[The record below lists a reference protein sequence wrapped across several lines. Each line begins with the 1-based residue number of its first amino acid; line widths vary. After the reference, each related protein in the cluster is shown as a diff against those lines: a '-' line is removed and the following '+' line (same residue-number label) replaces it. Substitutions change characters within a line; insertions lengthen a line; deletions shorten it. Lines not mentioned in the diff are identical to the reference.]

1 MKNPNRV
8 LGGQLAW
15 ARRMSPQPLGDDE
28 RDTVTPLPSVTVT
41 PFRCPRCERIGV
53 RAQGV
58 VAPICEACRKAWGG
72 K

>member
-1 MKNPNRV
+1 MKK
-8 LGGQLAW
+8 
-15 ARRMSPQPLGDDE
+15 
-28 RDTVTPLPSVTVT
+28 RDSVTAEGCHPTARDVRHT
-41 PFRCPRCERIGV
+41 SDATGGATLGAVQSLTFRCPRCDRMGV

>member
-1 MKNPNRV
+1 MKK
-8 LGGQLAW
+8 
-15 ARRMSPQPLGDDE
+15 
-28 RDTVTPLPSVTVT
+28 PSVTSGNIVIGPQPTVPQTVT
-41 PFRCPRCERIGV
+41 TTAEWFRCPRCDRMGV